1 MQEQLQV
8 NADERLRLLESRYNA
23 VRDRVLITNQN
34 MISGYKKIHEEIR
47 ELETD
52 LREIK
57 TDMFE
62 IKNSIKKIAEELRF
76 FAKKE
81 QVKVLEKYI
90 DLWNPLKFVTEEEL
104 RRVLEERGD
113 KHTTKTKGSVQPKSG
128 RE

>member
-8 NADERLRLLESRYNA
+8 NPDERLRLLESRYNA

-34 MISGYKKIHEEIR
+34 MISGYKKIHEELR

-52 LREIK
+52 IKEIK

-62 IKNSIKKIAEELRF
+62 IKNSVKKIAEELRF

>member
-8 NADERLRLLESRYNA
+8 NPDERLRLLESRYNA

-34 MISGYKKIHEEIR
+34 MISGYKKIHEEI
-47 ELETD
+47 
-52 LREIK
+52 REIK